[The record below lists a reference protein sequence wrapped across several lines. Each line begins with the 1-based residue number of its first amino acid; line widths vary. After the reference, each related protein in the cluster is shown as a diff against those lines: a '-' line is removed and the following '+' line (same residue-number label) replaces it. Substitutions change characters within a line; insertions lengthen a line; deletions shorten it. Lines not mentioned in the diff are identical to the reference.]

1 VVVWED
7 LHWAEATLLDL
18 IDRLARTAGGPL
30 LLICTGR
37 PTFVDVWQRG
47 LPGELI
53 DLPPLSPDAIERF
66 IDALL
71 GDSEVDAVVRD
82 RIIASAE
89 GNPLYAE
96 QTFSMLID
104 EGVLRQTPDG
114 WVVDKQIE
122 TLAVPPTIDALLT
135 SRLDSLPGA
144 ERALVDVASVIG
156 LEFPRD
162 AVEALVPDAI
172 RGEVD
177 ARLDSLT
184 QKHLVR
190 RARRHDAAA
199 QMFRF
204 DHILIRDAAYG
215 GLLKRRR
222 AVLHEAFADWGDRVN
237 AERGRGV
244 EYEEILGFHLEQA
257 HTYLSELEEP
267 DAHQRGLA
275 ARAAGKLAAA
285 GRRAVLRGDMPAAAN
300 LLRRAHALLSEDD
313 PERLELVPDLAQAL
327 TETGEFAWAEVF
339 LGEAIETAGRLGKS
353 AIAAEARLAQLM
365 TQRFKGGEETNW
377 CEAVLKE
384 LDTAMPLFEE
394 QDDHRRLAKAWR
406 LAMDAY
412 GISYRFGD
420 AAAAGERAVRHAR
433 LGDDVRGA
441 AAAASTYAMAA
452 LYGPTPVDEAIAR
465 CEESLAATAGNRK
478 LQAFVTLLMAPL
490 HAMSGEFATGRRLY
504 EDARASF
511 EEIGA
516 TLLGARTS
524 LQSAVV
530 ELLAGDLEAAEREL
544 RRDYETLDQL
554 GERYLRPTIAANLAL
569 IRCRQNDFDEA
580 ARFATVAE
588 EIAAEDDVESQAL
601 WRSAKALV
609 LARGGDGAAAETTA
623 RAAVELLR
631 RTDALVQI
639 ADALIVQASV
649 LEDQGKTDERATALH
664 EAATLYERKG
674 NIISERAARAV
685 LAEGP
690 LAR

>member
-1 VVVWED
+1 
-7 LHWAEATLLDL
+7 
-18 IDRLARTAGGPL
+18 
-30 LLICTGR
+30 
-37 PTFVDVWQRG
+37 
-47 LPGELI
+47 
-53 DLPPLSPDAIERF
+53 
-66 IDALL
+66 
-71 GDSEVDAVVRD
+71 
-82 RIIASAE
+82 
-89 GNPLYAE
+89 
-96 QTFSMLID
+96 
-104 EGVLRQTPDG
+104 
-114 WVVDKQIE
+114 
-122 TLAVPPTIDALLT
+122 
-135 SRLDSLPGA
+135 
-144 ERALVDVASVIG
+144 
-156 LEFPRD
+156 
-162 AVEALVPDAI
+162 
-172 RGEVD
+172 
-177 ARLDSLT
+177 
-184 QKHLVR
+184 
-190 RARRHDAAA
+190 
-199 QMFRF
+199 
-204 DHILIRDAAYG
+204 
-215 GLLKRRR
+215 
-222 AVLHEAFADWGDRVN
+222 
-237 AERGRGV
+237 
-244 EYEEILGFHLEQA
+244 
-257 HTYLSELEEP
+257 
-267 DAHQRGLA
+267 
-275 ARAAGKLAAA
+275 
-285 GRRAVLRGDMPAAAN
+285 
-300 LLRRAHALLSEDD
+300 
-313 PERLELVPDLAQAL
+313 
-327 TETGEFAWAEVF
+327 
-339 LGEAIETAGRLGKS
+339 
-353 AIAAEARLAQLM
+353 
-365 TQRFKGGEETNW
+365 
-377 CEAVLKE
+377 VLKE

-394 QDDHRRLAKAWR
+394 EDDHRRLAKAWR

-452 LYGPTPVDEAIAR
+452 LYGPTPVHEAIAR

-478 LQAFVTLLMAPL
+478 LEAFVTLLLAPL

-544 RRDYETLDQL
+544 RRDYETLDEL

-580 ARFATVAE
+580 AQFATVAE

-639 ADALIVQASV
+639 ADALIVHASV
-649 LEDQGKTDERATALH
+649 LEDQGKTDERATAIQ

-685 LAEGP
+685 LAERP